1 MTFRRVMGV
10 GSAFKL
16 WVYPL
21 QFNRRASRE
30 IRGPQ
35 ISRNGCEIARH
46 FEEDAR
52 ANIIRQGNPM
62 VLRVRSIC
70 GAAFLLG
77 CLVVAMASGTAASPR
92 QAKGQGTAGLG
103 FELEAAEADVLE
115 VVKIVAEDPIVRGTY
130 VYENAKTLTGAT
142 PANSSSYFGPW
153 TGPGHAFYKVLTKAV
168 APRNFKDSGDIGT
181 ITVRYVVLPQS
192 ESRTHLRIDAV
203 FVEDGDHR
211 AHISDGTVESGEFKE
226 IQDRMR
232 QIQSANQETAAL
244 LKKRQ
249 EEDAKA
255 ATLLRQQQEET
266 AKLEAA
272 ESSLKSLDSK
282 FRELRHKVVVKV
294 RNESTELKSAPFRSS
309 VKIQSLPAGA
319 ELVVLIVTPSWLGVE
334 TTDQRRGW
342 LRQDQVEALP

>member
-1 MTFRRVMGV
+1 VKLL
-10 GSAFKL
+10 AFFYEGAL
-16 WVYPL
+16 THAIW
-21 QFNRRASRE
+21 RS
-30 IRGPQ
+30 I
-35 ISRNGCEIARH
+35 
-46 FEEDAR
+46 
-52 ANIIRQGNPM
+52 PM
-62 VLRVRSIC
+62 ILRLRSIC
-70 GAAFLLG
+70 SVGFLLG
-77 CLVVAMASGTAASPR
+77 SMAVAMTSTAVAIPG
-92 QAKGQGTAGLG
+92 QVNAQGTAGLG
-103 FELEAAEADVLE
+103 FELESREANVLD

-130 VYENAKTLTGAT
+130 VYENAKTLTGAR
-142 PANSSSYFGPW
+142 AADSSSYFGPW
-153 TGPGHAFYKVLTKAV
+153 TGPGHAFYKVLTGAV
-168 APRNFKDSGDIGT
+168 APRNFKESGDVGT

-203 FVEDGDHR
+203 FVEDAHHKV
-211 AHISDGTVESGEFKE
+211 HISDGSVESSEFKE
-226 IQDRMR
+226 VQDRLR
-232 QIQSANQETAAL
+232 QIQLADQETAAL

-249 EEDAKA
+249 EEDEKA

-294 RNESTELKSAPFRSS
+294 RNESTELKSAPFRSA